1 MMFPTSNAVV
11 ITELQ
16 KIAADNDGHLRRPDV
31 EFAARPI
38 SSPLHKFFEWDEEKG
53 AYKYR
58 LVQAGHLIAAV
69 VRWVQLN
76 GDRRP
81 VRVFVSL
88 KTDRLNKLG
97 YIETVNA
104 LTHKNT
110 REQMLLDA
118 MEDLR
123 RFELKY
129 GTLKEL
135 AEVMAASKK
144 ARNKLIQLMAA

>member
-1 MMFPTSNAVV
+1 MFPTSNATV
-11 ITELQ
+11 IAELQ
-16 KIAADNDGHLRRPDV
+16 KIANDNDGRLRKADV
-31 EFAARPI
+31 EMAARPA
-38 SSPLHKFFEWDEEKG
+38 SSPLHKFFEWDKEKG

-58 LVQAGHLIAAV
+58 LVQAGQLIGAV
-69 VRWVQLN
+69 IRWVQLN

-88 KTDRLNKLG
+88 KPDRLNRLG

-104 LTHKNT
+104 LTHKDT
-110 REQMLLDA
+110 REQLLLDA

-123 RFELKY
+123 RIELKY
-129 GTLKEL
+129 SSLKEL
-135 AEVMAASKK
+135 AEVIAASKK